1 MGKYVL
7 KRFLTFIPM
16 TLLMSFLIYGG
27 LELVPGDILNT
38 MFPPDILAQM
48 SPAELD
54 VIRASYGLDQPF
66 IVRYFR
72 WLFRVFQGDW
82 GKSMASGVP
91 VKDVIAQRLPIT
103 LELALTGLVISAIL
117 GSVLG
122 ILAALHKGEVIDM
135 ILTAIGV
142 VGQAIPQFFFGM
154 VAILIFA
161 LKLKWLPIGGRTT
174 PQMTHWYEHLRYLI
188 LPAMVL
194 GLTQTSSVMRYA
206 RSSMLESMNRDFVK
220 TARSKGIPEW
230 KVNLVHG
237 FRVTMTP
244 VIILIAFRLPALIS
258 TSMVIENVFSW
269 PGIGM
274 TFKDAVTAQNYPMVM
289 MIALI
294 IVVMVMLMSLLM
306 DIFTRIIDP
315 RVRLQ

>member
-103 LELALTGLVISAIL
+103 LELALTGLV
-117 GSVLG
+117 
-122 ILAALHKGEVIDM
+122 
-135 ILTAIGV
+135 
-142 VGQAIPQFFFGM
+142 
-154 VAILIFA
+154 
-161 LKLKWLPIGGRTT
+161 R
-174 PQMTHWYEHLRYLI
+174 
-188 LPAMVL
+188 
-194 GLTQTSSVMRYA
+194 
-206 RSSMLESMNRDFVK
+206 
-220 TARSKGIPEW
+220 
-230 KVNLVHG
+230 
-237 FRVTMTP
+237 
-244 VIILIAFRLPALIS
+244 
-258 TSMVIENVFSW
+258 
-269 PGIGM
+269 
-274 TFKDAVTAQNYPMVM
+274 
-289 MIALI
+289 
-294 IVVMVMLMSLLM
+294 
-306 DIFTRIIDP
+306 
-315 RVRLQ
+315 

>member
-1 MGKYVL
+1 
-7 KRFLTFIPM
+7 M

-72 WLFRVFQGDW
+72 WLLRVLKGDW
-82 GKSMASGVP
+82 GNSMSSGVP
-91 VKDVIAQRLPIT
+91 VKEVIAARLPIT
-103 LELALTGLVISAIL
+103 LELALTGLLISAIL

-122 ILAALHKGEVIDM
+122 ILAALHKGAVIDI

-154 VAILIFA
+154 IAILVFA

-194 GLTQTSSVMRYA
+194 GLTQTSSVMRYS

>member
-16 TLLMSFLIYGG
+16 TLLMNFLIYGG
-27 LELVPGDILNT
+27 MELVPGDILNT